1 VEYTIGWK
9 TLLNQKQHHMKHIL
23 ITMLAALPATLFAQ
37 EGNFVLKGK
46 IGTLDAPAKLFLS
59 YRSNGVDIRDSATL
73 QQGAFEFKGKV
84 SDPVLATVM
93 IRRSP
98 TAYLTF
104 SRTDALSVYL
114 EKGVITISGT
124 DSLRNLVVKGTPM
137 NEDQQRLQTRL
148 KSTGTQREQ
157 LTADYL
163 AASEETRK
171 SDEFKKSYE
180 EKSKVIRTEEK
191 NIYKT
196 FIKENPKS
204 SVSLD
209 AIQRFAGSIPDNV
222 EEIEAIYNG
231 LSPAVK
237 DNKKGKEIA
246 GIIHGWKQTALGAT
260 APAFT
265 QNDTLGKP
273 VSLADFRGKYVLV
286 DFWASWCGPCRA
298 ENPHVVA
305 AFNKYKDKQ
314 FTILGVSLDQANGH
328 DAWLKAIHTD
338 QLTWTH
344 VSDLKF
350 WENEVAKLYGVRAVP
365 QNFLLDPNGK
375 IVAKNLRGEALDKKL
390 EELLPH

>member
-9 TLLNQKQHHMKHIL
+9 TLLNQKQIHMKHTL
-23 ITMLAALPATLFAQ
+23 ITMLALLPATLFAQ
-37 EGNFVLKGK
+37 EGAFVLKGK
-46 IGTLDAPAKLFLS
+46 IGTLDAPAKLFLT
-59 YRSNGVDIRDSATL
+59 YRDKGEVIRDSAAL
-73 QQGAFEFKGKV
+73 QQGVFEFKGKV
-84 SDPVLATVM
+84 SDAVKATLVLRHTA
-93 IRRSP
+93 P
-98 TAYLTF
+98 TNMMSYKSDMLA
-104 SRTDALSVYL
+104 VYL
-114 EKGVITISGT
+114 EKGTITLSAT
-124 DSLRNLVVKGTPM
+124 DSVYNAVVKGSRL
-137 NEDQQRLQTRL
+137 NDDQQRLQAKL
-148 KSTGTQREQ
+148 KTTDAQWEQ
-157 LTADYL
+157 LTADYV

-171 SDEFKKSYE
+171 SDAFKKSYE
-180 EKSKVIRTEEK
+180 VKSKAIRATEKET
-191 NIYKT
+191 YRV

-204 SVSLD
+204 PVSLD
-209 AIQRFAGSIPDNV
+209 AIQRFAGSVPDNV
-222 EEIEAIYNG
+222 DEIETVYNA

-237 DNKKGKEIA
+237 ESKKGKEVA
-246 GIIHGWKQTALGAT
+246 GIIHGWKQTAVGAI

-273 VSLADFRGKYVLV
+273 VSLSDFRGKYVLI

-314 FTILGVSLDQANGH
+314 FTILGVSLDQANGQ

-390 EELLPH
+390 EEILK

>member
-1 VEYTIGWK
+1 
-9 TLLNQKQHHMKHIL
+9 MKHIFV
-23 ITMLAALPATLFAQ
+23 TMLALAPAALFAQ

-46 IGTLDAPAKLFLS
+46 IGTLDAPAKLFLT
-59 YRSNGVDIRDSATL
+59 YRANGEVIRDSAALT
-73 QQGAFEFKGKV
+73 QGAFEFKGKV
-84 SDPVLATVM
+84 TDPVKATLQL
-93 IRRSP
+93 RHTAP
-98 TAYLTF
+98 TMMMSYK
-104 SRTDALSVYL
+104 SDMLSVYL
-114 EKGVITISGT
+114 EKGTITLSAK
-124 DSLRNLVVKGTPM
+124 DSVYNAVVKGSRL
-137 NEDQQRLQTRL
+137 NDDQQRLQAKL
-148 KSTGTQREQ
+148 KSTNAQRDQ
-157 LTADYL
+157 LTEDYI
-163 AASEETRK
+163 AASEDTRK
-171 SDEFKKSYE
+171 SADFKKSFE
-180 EKSKVIRTEEK
+180 EKNKAIRAEEK

-196 FIKENPKS
+196 FITENAKS
-204 SVSLD
+204 PVSLD
-209 AIQRFAGSIPDNV
+209 ALQSFAGSIPDNV
-222 EEIEAIYNG
+222 DEIEAAYNT

-237 DNKKGKEIA
+237 DSKRGKEVA
-246 GIIHGWKQTALGAT
+246 GIIHGWKQTAIGAT
-260 APAFT
+260 APTFT

-273 VSLADFRGKYVLV
+273 VNLTDFRGKYVLV

-350 WENEVAKLYGVRAVP
+350 WENDVAKLYGVRAVP

-390 EELLPH
+390 SELLTQ

>member
-1 VEYTIGWK
+1 
-9 TLLNQKQHHMKHIL
+9 MKHIL

-59 YRSNGVDIRDSATL
+59 YVVNGELIRDSAAL
-73 QQGAFEFKGKV
+73 QQGVFEFKGKV
-84 SDPVLATVM
+84 NDPVNAMLLL
-93 IRRSP
+93 RH
-98 TAYLTF
+98 TA
-104 SRTDALSVYL
+104 STDMMSYKSDRLVVYL
-114 EKGVITISGT
+114 EKGTIILSAADSVYNAVI
-124 DSLRNLVVKGTPM
+124 KGSRL
-137 NEDQQRLQTRL
+137 NDDQQRLKAKF
-148 KSTGTQREQ
+148 KSASAQKEQ
-157 LTADYL
+157 LTADYT

-171 SDEFKKSYE
+171 SEEFKKSFE
-180 EKSKVIRTEEK
+180 ERNKALRAGEK
-191 NIYKT
+191 EIYKV
-196 FIKENPKS
+196 FIKENPTS
-204 SVSLD
+204 PISLD
-209 AIQRFAGSIPDNV
+209 ALQNFAGSIPDNV
-222 EEIEAIYNG
+222 AEIEAIYNG

-237 DNKKGKEIA
+237 DSKKGKEVA
-246 GIIHGWKQTALGAT
+246 GIIHGWKQTALGAI

-350 WENEVAKLYGVRAVP
+350 WENKVAKLYGVRAVP

-390 EELLPH
+390 EELLP